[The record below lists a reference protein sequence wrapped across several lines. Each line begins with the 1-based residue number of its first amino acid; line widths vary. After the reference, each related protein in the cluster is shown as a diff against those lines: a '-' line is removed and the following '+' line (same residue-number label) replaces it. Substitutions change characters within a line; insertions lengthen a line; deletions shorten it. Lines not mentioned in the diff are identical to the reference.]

1 MNSRRDLAEDH
12 RRLGKLSAAVGEA
25 LGEELTPTHR
35 DSSRDHPPSLRSVP
49 TGVRQ
54 SKQCVGQLLV
64 ALTHQMEPELP
75 DGVGHGERDMP
86 ALQNRT
92 NRANFLAAV
101 WLTWTAIAILS
112 YARHYFEGTD
122 PFAWPAGSWPDLLSW
137 LACFYR
143 WALLTPAIFGLEE
156 RFPLTR
162 TKWKRNFGVLF
173 FASWIFSYLALQ
185 MGTLLNFGIN
195 YMFGRPTSIAES
207 LWHFPL
213 SMFYFEQFGFWS
225 TFAAGCGIR
234 HFVQFHRQARQATE
248 LALEKSQLEA
258 SLRQAELENLR
269 MRLNPHFLFNTL
281 QNISVLTQQNPKL
294 ASQMLVRLGDLLRA
308 ALRRNVSPETTVS
321 DEIALTQDYLAVEKM
336 RFGDRLTILVNVA
349 TWSEQALIPS
359 FLLQPLV
366 ENAVIHGIRGL
377 SQGGTIAMRAAKEND
392 SLVLTVA
399 DNGVGVPD
407 EWPGELN
414 AGIGLTSTMER
425 LRRMYPEEHEF
436 VIRKLGEG
444 GTEVRI
450 VIPFRLK
457 NQSEEVIADEQ
468 PSAPATIDR

>member
-1 MNSRRDLAEDH
+1 MNSRLGLAGDR
-12 RRLGKLSAAVGEA
+12 RRLGKYLLRFSASNRP
-25 LGEELTPTHR
+25 PTIGTAIPVTH
-35 DSSRDHPPSLRSVP
+35 SSLRSVRV
-49 TGVRQ
+49 GVRQ
-54 SKQCVGQLLV
+54 GKQCVGQLLV
-64 ALTHQMEPELP
+64 ALTDEMAPELP
-75 DGVGHGERDMP
+75 DGVGPGGQDMADP
-86 ALQNRT
+86 AVQNRRQ
-92 NRANFLAAV
+92 RAHFLAGV

-143 WALLTPAIFGLEE
+143 WALLTPAIFRLEA

-162 TKWKRNFGVLF
+162 TRWKQRFGVLF

-185 MGTLLNFGIN
+185 MGTVLDFGIN
-195 YMFGRPTSIAES
+195 DLFGRHTSIADS

-213 SMFYFEQFGFWS
+213 FMFYFEQFGFWS
-225 TFAAGCGIR
+225 TLAAGCAIR
-234 HFVQFHRQARQATE
+234 HFVQFHRQARQATQF
-248 LALEKSQLEA
+248 ALEKSQLEA

-281 QNISVLTQQNPKL
+281 QNISVLTQHNPKV

-308 ALRRNVSPETTVS
+308 ALRRNISPETTVS
-321 DEIALTQDYLAVEKM
+321 DEMALIQDYLAVEKM

-349 TWSEQALIPS
+349 TGSEQALIPS

-366 ENAVIHGIRGL
+366 ENAVIHGIRGV
-377 SQGGTIAMRAAKEND
+377 SQGGTIAMRAAKEGD
-392 SLVLTVA
+392 RLVLTVA

-414 AGIGLTSTMER
+414 AGIGLTSTSER
-425 LRRMYPEEHEF
+425 LCRMYPGEHEF
-436 VIRKLGEG
+436 VVRKLDEG

-450 VIPFRLK
+450 VIPFRLR
-457 NQSEEVIADEQ
+457 NQSEEVVPDEQ
-468 PSAPATIDR
+468 PATVDR